1 MSVNTNRGI
10 RLPQQKEPAA
20 SRAVGKLNQVERVIL
35 PLSYGVEG
43 GQPACGLYETVMRGS
58 LLVKPESPE
67 ELPVAASVTGV
78 FSGTRVIRHPLY
90 GELECAVIDVLVAEG
105 DEDGKPASL
114 DKLTPD
120 KVLKIARD
128 AGIVDE
134 LDGVPLYTKLS
145 QWREQGCDFLVAD
158 GTQPEPYAS
167 SAWAVL
173 NLSAERVQDG
183 LELAA
188 SCVGASGFHTAVFLP
203 PERRRPLAQRLGEN
217 RLFQVPNRYPVTK
230 YVHRY
235 RTPLGRRRGVALPMN
250 ARVCRIGVQACL
262 ALYRAAAYGEPHCGA
277 VVTVAGDA
285 VATPQNLY
293 VPFGT
298 PVQDLL
304 HHCGL
309 SEDPNYLILGD
320 MMTGVAAE
328 SAELPVLPGMT
339 CILALKKRPVFLSPT
354 VCIGCGR
361 CAKVCHAGLL
371 PSEIVRRLENMHY
384 ERLAG
389 LHPEDCDGCGACS
402 YVCPSGREVA
412 LRVTEA
418 AHAHGTIFLD
428 WGEEDEA

>member
-1 MSVNTNRGI
+1 MPVHTNRGI
-10 RLPQQKEPAA
+10 RLPQNKEPAA
-20 SRAVGKLNQVERVIL
+20 SRDVARLSRVERVTL
-35 PLSYGVEG
+35 PLSYGTEEIRPV
-43 GQPACGLYETVMRGS
+43 CGLYETVMRGS
-58 LLVKPESPE
+58 PLTKPESQD
-67 ELPVAASVTGV
+67 ELPLASSVTGV
-78 FSGTRVIRHPLY
+78 FSGTRVISHPLY
-90 GELECAVIDVLVAEG
+90 GELDCAVIDVLAVEG
-105 DEDGKPASL
+105 DEEGKPANL
-114 DKLTPD
+114 DKLGPD
-120 KVLKIARD
+120 KLLKIARD
-128 AGIVDE
+128 AGIIDE
-134 LDGVPLYTKLS
+134 LDGIPLHTKLS
-145 QWREQGCDFLVAD
+145 QWREEGCDFLVAD

-183 LELAA
+183 LKLAA
-188 SCVGASGFHTAVFLP
+188 SCVGASGYHTAVFLS
-203 PERRRPLAQRLGEN
+203 PERRRPLAQRLGEH
-217 RLFQVPNRYPVTK
+217 RLFQVPNRYPVTQ
-230 YVHRY
+230 YARRY
-235 RTPLGRRRGVALPMN
+235 RTPLGKKRADALPMS

-262 ALYRAAAYGEPHCGA
+262 ALYRAAAYGKPHCGA

-298 PVQDLL
+298 PVQNLL
-304 HHCGL
+304 DHCGL
-309 SEDPNYLILGD
+309 SQEPAYLILGD
-320 MMTGVAAE
+320 MMTGRAAE

-339 CILALKKRPVFLSPT
+339 CILALKVRPVTLTPT

-428 WGEEDEA
+428 WGEEDET

>member
-1 MSVNTNRGI
+1 MSVHTNRGI
-10 RLPQQKEPAA
+10 RLPQYKEPAA
-20 SRAVGKLNQVERVIL
+20 SRDVARLKQIQRVIL
-35 PLSYGVEG
+35 PLSYGAEG
-43 GQPACGLYETVMRGS
+43 PRPSCGLYETVMRGAA
-58 LLVKPESPE
+58 LVKPESPE

-78 FSGTRVIRHPLY
+78 FSGTRPVIHPLY
-90 GELECAVIDVLVAEG
+90 GELDCAVIDVLVAEG
-105 DEDGKPASL
+105 EEDGKPANL
-114 DKLTPD
+114 DRLTPD
-120 KVLKIARD
+120 KLPKIARE
-128 AGIVDE
+128 AGIIDE
-134 LDGVPLYTKLS
+134 LDGVPLHTKLS
-145 QWREQGCDFLVAD
+145 QWREEGCDFLVAD

-173 NLSAERVQDG
+173 NLSAEAVQEG
-183 LELAA
+183 LRLAA
-188 SCVGASGFHTAVFLP
+188 DCVGASGYHTAVFLP
-203 PERRRPLAQRLGEN
+203 PERRRPLAQRLGEHK
-217 RLFQVPNRYPVTK
+217 LFQVPNRYPVTR
-230 YVHRY
+230 YVRRY
-235 RTPLGRRRGVALPMN
+235 RTPMGAKKPDALPMS

-298 PVQDLL
+298 PVRDLL
-304 HHCGL
+304 QHCGL
-309 SEDPNYLILGD
+309 SENPSHLIFGD
-320 MMTGVAAE
+320 MMTGIAAE
-328 SAELPVLPGMT
+328 SDEVPVLPGMT
-339 CILALKKRPVFLSPT
+339 CILALKKRPVALTPT